1 MLQCIFAAVFAL
13 SCFSSF
19 GFGYT
24 IGRDMNRA
32 GKVREKPEPQ
42 NIAEKTDEQKE
53 NEQKK
58 AKLSKKYK
66 DNFYS
71 YDGTEQE

>member
-1 MLQCIFAAVFAL
+1 MLQGIFAAVFAI
-13 SCFSSF
+13 SYFSIF
-19 GFGYT
+19 CFGYT

-32 GKVREKPEPQ
+32 GKAQEKPEPK
-42 NIAEKTDEQKE
+42 NIAEETDEQKE

-58 AKLSKKYK
+58 AKLSKKYR